1 MSKILHGIPLDASQI
16 VDENGEI
23 TYDNVYFSKD
33 FADWAKS
40 YFGNGIV
47 VPKAETITTQF
58 QIEEQ
63 TNTSIKINPGIIVI
77 NGRTGFLDEYHVEDL
92 DPIISTTRID
102 RIVVELNLTETVNA
116 FRIVVLKGE
125 ESSTP
130 TAPELTRNESAEIW
144 QLSLARVLIS
154 ATGITSII
162 DERIDDNLCGISQV
176 LIGVKPP
183 KVDEASSITYDGSS
197 IGFDAKNVQE
207 AITRIYNGEIKILNP
222 NNPLDIEHGGTGANT
237 AADARTNLGFTYGTT
252 NPTAEP
258 ETGEGSLYFK
268 VDSGDPLS
276 IEEGGTGA
284 NTKMGAKQNFLI
296 GATAVPSF
304 STKDLAD
311 GAVTLIPLANF
322 DVKTDSKFQ
331 IGRNGGIVMPYS
343 GTVLVSGGL
352 YIVTTTGSAPAGV
365 FIQIIRDGATI
376 SVCSNYSVARGGL
389 TSGTKLIN
397 VEAGDILCIYGRG
410 YGSTAT
416 VYATTVKDSFL
427 SVFYV

>member
-58 QIEEQ
+58 QIEKQ

-77 NGRTGFLDEYHVEDL
+77 NGRTGFLDEYHVEGL

-102 RIVVELNLTETVNA
+102 RIVVELNLTEAVNA
-116 FRIVVLKGE
+116 FRVVVLKGE

-130 TAPELTRNESAEIW
+130 AAPELTRNESAEIW

-154 ATGITSII
+154 ATGITSIV

-222 NNPLDIEHGGTGANT
+222 NNPLDIGHGGTGANT

-258 ETGEGSLYFK
+258 ATGEGSLYFK

-276 IEEGGTGA
+276 IEEGGT
-284 NTKMGAKQNFLI
+284 N
-296 GATAVPSF
+296 ATTVE
-304 STKDLAD
+304 
-311 GAVTLIPLANF
+311 GILANLGIDDYVVEQGTKQGTGGIWTYRKWDSGVAECWAYWTLQNASGQRRALEIQLPFAFSSTEYNVGISLGQNGSTISGTFGDFDVAANRRHTTTSFIFSWIGSEKYSVGFYF
-322 DVKTDSKFQ
+322 DVK
-331 IGRNGGIVMPYS
+331 GRW
-343 GTVLVSGGL
+343 
-352 YIVTTTGSAPAGV
+352 
-365 FIQIIRDGATI
+365 
-376 SVCSNYSVARGGL
+376 
-389 TSGTKLIN
+389 K
-397 VEAGDILCIYGRG
+397 
-410 YGSTAT
+410 
-416 VYATTVKDSFL
+416 
-427 SVFYV
+427 

>member
-102 RIVVELNLTETVNA
+102 RIVVELNLTESVNA
-116 FRIVVLKGE
+116 FRVVVLKGE

-154 ATGITSII
+154 ATGITSIV

-284 NTKMGAKQNFLI
+284 ATVADALNNLGISDALKIQTVNPNGWTIPANSARGSEIKGTIDGYEGYTPIVFACYCINAYGVLI
-296 GATAVPSF
+296 INAW
-304 STKDLAD
+304 
-311 GAVTLIPLANF
+311 
-322 DVKTDSKFQ
+322 
-331 IGRNGGIVMPYS
+331 
-343 GTVLVSGGL
+343 VSGSYNSAGGGFTWN
-352 YIVTTTGSAPAGV
+352 IDARNVTSSSVTADFTLRILWIKNGV
-365 FIQIIRDGATI
+365 LG
-376 SVCSNYSVARGGL
+376 
-389 TSGTKLIN
+389 
-397 VEAGDILCIYGRG
+397 
-410 YGSTAT
+410 
-416 VYATTVKDSFL
+416 
-427 SVFYV
+427 